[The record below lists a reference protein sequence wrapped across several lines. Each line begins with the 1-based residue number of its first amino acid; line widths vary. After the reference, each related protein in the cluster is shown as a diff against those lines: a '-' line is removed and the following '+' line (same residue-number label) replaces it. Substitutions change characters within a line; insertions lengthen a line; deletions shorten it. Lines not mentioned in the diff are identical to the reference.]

1 VTSSSVDELEVVL
14 GEASGAQVLMLPLAV
29 APAAL
34 GRGKATHAPPVA
46 SHSLGIKAS
55 TPY

>member
-1 VTSSSVDELEVVL
+1 VDELEVVL